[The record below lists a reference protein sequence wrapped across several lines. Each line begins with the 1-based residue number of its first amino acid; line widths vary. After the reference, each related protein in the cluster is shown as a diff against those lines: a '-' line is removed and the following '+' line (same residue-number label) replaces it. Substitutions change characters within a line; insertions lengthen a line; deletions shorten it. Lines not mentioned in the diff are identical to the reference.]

1 MLERLKAVAAQEGLP
16 WGLRTMTC
24 NSRRAQELGKWAQ
37 ERGKGEAWHRA
48 MFSAYFAEGKNLY
61 DLGVLSES
69 AALLGLDPAQAREV
83 VESGRYAPAV
93 DQDWAYSR
101 QVGVSAVPS
110 FLAGRRL
117 LVGAHPY
124 ERLKALVENA
134 RQGGALL

>member
-69 AALLGLDPAQAREV
+69 AALLGLDPARP
-83 VESGRYAPAV
+83 GRWWSRAATPQRWTRIGPTAGNGGQRGAQLPGRPPPA
-93 DQDWAYSR
+93 
-101 QVGVSAVPS
+101 
-110 FLAGRRL
+110 
-117 LVGAHPY
+117 
-124 ERLKALVENA
+124 
-134 RQGGALL
+134 GGAPSL